1 MQVAKRF
8 KPPTVYWPDR
18 YIITLNKTL
27 NNNQSP
33 KPRRIVPCFAPG
45 ALAAQSA
52 PDALTAPGAQ
62 GANPVRS

>member
-8 KPPTVYWPDR
+8 KPPTVYWPDK

-27 NNNQSP
+27 NNEQSP
-33 KPRRIVPCFAPG
+33 KLRRIVPFFA
-45 ALAAQSA
+45 LTAQS
-52 PDALTAPGAQ
+52 APGAQ